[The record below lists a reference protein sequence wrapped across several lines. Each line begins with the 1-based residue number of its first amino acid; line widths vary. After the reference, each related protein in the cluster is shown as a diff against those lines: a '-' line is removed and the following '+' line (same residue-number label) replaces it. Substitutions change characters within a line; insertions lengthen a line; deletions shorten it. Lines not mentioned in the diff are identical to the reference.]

1 MADTSVDKLS
11 LLELRPVRWPVMRYG
26 WAVASSIFAVAQAF
40 ERVEKCR
47 LRLFPDQPRYRNL
60 DSELRSPLGTEMS
73 STYLLSARSRRA
85 VLRVAALLPLVLL
98 PMAAASLPSA
108 KPEDV
113 GLSTERLQR
122 IHEMIMRRVEAG
134 DISGAVTMVA
144 RRGRVV
150 HFEAHGLMD
159 LEVKKPMTKV
169 ALFRLA
175 SSSKP
180 VTAAAILILMEEGK
194 LKLTDPVARY
204 IPEFKNSKVAIEA
217 VRTAQ
222 PMTDQGPGT
231 GERYYTVPASR
242 DITIIDLLT
251 HTSGLASGGITG
263 PDFQKLMQARTPE
276 ETLAD
281 FIPRLGS
288 LALDFQPGTQWRYSG
303 LAGFDT
309 LGRIVEIVSGS
320 SYDQFLRQRLFEPLG
335 MHDTF
340 FTIPEKDLPRV
351 ATIYNRTPNGLQKPA
366 NPLKI
371 GSPTYFSGAGGLTS
385 TAEDYLQFAQ
395 MLCNGGQLN
404 GKRILS
410 PWTVD
415 LMLSNN
421 VGDLFNGQIGRAPK
435 GVGFGL
441 GGEVVVS
448 ALDARLRKPDGSY
461 GWDGAFG
468 TYWWVNRKEQMAVVL
483 FVQTPGRSL
492 QYDFDNAVSQAVIE

>member
-1 MADTSVDKLS
+1 MTQFSTYSRCTA
-11 LLELRPVRWPVMRYG
+11 
-26 WAVASSIFAVAQAF
+26 
-40 ERVEKCR
+40 
-47 LRLFPDQPRYRNL
+47 LRLAVVF
-60 DSELRSPLGTEMS
+60 S
-73 STYLLSARSRRA
+73 S
-85 VLRVAALLPLVLL
+85 VLLPL
-98 PMAAASLPSA
+98 AAASLPAA

-113 GLSTERLQR
+113 GLSSDRLQR

-144 RRGRVV
+144 RRGRLV
-150 HFEAHGLMD
+150 HFEAHGVMD
-159 LEVKKPMTKV
+159 LDSKKPMTKD

-180 VTAAAILILMEEGK
+180 VTATAILILMEEGK
-194 LKLTDPVARY
+194 LKLTDPVSKY
-204 IPEFKNSKVAIEA
+204 IPEFKNSKVAVEA
-217 VRTAQ
+217 VRTAA
-222 PMTDQGPGT
+222 PMTDQGPAAGDK
-231 GERYYTVPASR
+231 YYTVPANH

-251 HTSGLASGGITG
+251 HTSGLGSGGVTSA
-263 PDFQKLMQARTPE
+263 DFQKLLQARTPT

-281 FIPRLGS
+281 FIPRLGGVP
-288 LALDFQPGTQWRYSG
+288 LDFQPGTQWRYSG

-309 LGRIVEIVSGS
+309 LGRIVEVVSGLKF
-320 SYDQFLRQRLFEPLG
+320 DEFLRKRLFEPLG
-335 MHDTF
+335 MDNTWF
-340 FTIPEKDLPRV
+340 NVPEKEQAHI
-351 ATIYNRTPNGLQKPA
+351 ATIYNRTAAGLQKPA
-366 NPLKI
+366 TPLRI
-371 GSPTYFSGAGGLTS
+371 GSPAYFSGAGGLTS
-385 TAEDYLQFAQ
+385 TAPDYLQFAQ

-415 LMLSNN
+415 LMTSNN
-421 VGDLFNGQIGRAPK
+421 VGELFEGQIGRAPK

-448 ALDARLRKPDGSY
+448 AVDARLRKPNGSY

>member
-1 MADTSVDKLS
+1 MNPIHSFSTFRCAASRAAIVLSSV
-11 LLELRPVRWPVMRYG
+11 
-26 WAVASSIFAVAQAF
+26 
-40 ERVEKCR
+40 
-47 LRLFPDQPRYRNL
+47 
-60 DSELRSPLGTEMS
+60 
-73 STYLLSARSRRA
+73 
-85 VLRVAALLPLVLL
+85 LLPL
-98 PMAAASLPSA
+98 AAASLPAA

-113 GLSTERLQR
+113 GLAPERLPR
-122 IHEMIMRRVEAG
+122 IHEAIMRRVEAG

-144 RRGRVV
+144 RRGRLV

-159 LEVKKPMTKV
+159 IEAKKPMTKD

-175 SSSKP
+175 SSTKP
-180 VTAAAILILMEEGK
+180 ITATAILILMEEGK
-194 LKLTDPVARY
+194 LKLTDPVSKY
-204 IPEFKNSKVAIEA
+204 IPEFKNSKVAVEA
-217 VRTAQ
+217 VRTPA
-222 PMTDQGPGT
+222 PMSDQGPGT
-231 GERYYTVPASR
+231 GERYYTVPASH
-242 DITIIDLLT
+242 DIAIIDLLT
-251 HTSGLASGGITG
+251 HTSGLGSGGITG
-263 PDFQKLMQARTPE
+263 PDLQKLQQARTPT

-281 FIPRLGS
+281 FIPRLGA

-320 SYDQFLRQRLFEPLG
+320 TYDQFLRKRLFEPLG
-335 MHDTF
+335 MDNTWF
-340 FTIPEKDLPRV
+340 NVPEKEQPRI
-351 ATIYNRTPNGLQKPA
+351 ATIYNRTPSGLQKPSA
-366 NPLKI
+366 PLRI
-371 GSPTYFSGAGGLTS
+371 GSPVYFSGAGGLTS
-385 TAEDYLQFAQ
+385 SAPDYLQFAQ

-421 VGDLFNGQIGRAPK
+421 VGELFEGQIGRPPK

-448 ALDARLRKPDGSY
+448 AVDARLRKPNGSY

-468 TYWWVNRKEQMAVVL
+468 TYWWVNRKEQMVVVL

-492 QYDFDNAVSQAVIE
+492 QYDFDNAVSQAVVE

>member
-1 MADTSVDKLS
+1 MT
-11 LLELRPVRWPVMRYG
+11 P
-26 WAVASSIFAVAQAF
+26 I
-40 ERVEKCR
+40 
-47 LRLFPDQPRYRNL
+47 RLFSIL
-60 DSELRSPLGTEMS
+60 T
-73 STYLLSARSRRA
+73 RRA
-85 VLRVAALLPLVLL
+85 ALPVALILPLVLL
-98 PMAAASLPSA
+98 PLAAASLPSA

-113 GLSTERLQR
+113 GLSTERLRR
-122 IHEMIMRRVEAG
+122 IHEAIMRRVEAG

-144 RRGRVV
+144 RRGRLV

-159 LEVKKPMTKV
+159 IEAKKPMTKD

-175 SSSKP
+175 SSTKP
-180 VTAAAILILMEEGK
+180 ITAAAILILMEEGK
-194 LKLTDPVARY
+194 LKLTDPVAKY
-204 IPEFKNSKVAIEA
+204 IPEFRNSRVAVEE
-217 VRTAQ
+217 VRAPA
-222 PMTDQGPGT
+222 PMSDQGPAA
-231 GERYYTVPASR
+231 GERYYTVPANH
-242 DITIIDLLT
+242 DITIIDVLT
-251 HTSGLASGGITG
+251 HTSGLGSGGITG
-263 PDFQKLMQARTPE
+263 PDLQKLLQARTPT

-281 FIPRLGS
+281 FIPRLGA

-320 SYDQFLRQRLFEPLG
+320 SFEQFLRQRLFEPLG
-335 MHDTF
+335 MDNTWF
-340 FTIPEKDLPRV
+340 NVPEKDQARLV
-351 ATIYNRTPNGLQKPA
+351 TIYNRTPNGLQKPA
-366 NPLKI
+366 KLLRI
-371 GSPTYFSGAGGLTS
+371 GSPVYFSGAGGLTS

-421 VGDLFNGQIGRAPK
+421 VGDLFEGQIGRAPK

-448 ALDARLRKPDGSY
+448 AVDARLRKPNGSY
-461 GWDGAFG
+461 GWDGAYG

-492 QYDFDNAVSQAVIE
+492 QYDFDNAVSQAVTE

>member
-1 MADTSVDKLS
+1 MTGIR
-11 LLELRPVRWPVMRYG
+11 LLALARLTLR
-26 WAVASSIFAVAQAF
+26 AA
-40 ERVEKCR
+40 
-47 LRLFPDQPRYRNL
+47 
-60 DSELRSPLGTEMS
+60 
-73 STYLLSARSRRA
+73 A
-85 VLRVAALLPLVLL
+85 VLPLALLPL
-98 PMAAASLPSA
+98 AAASLPAA

-122 IHEMIMRRVEAG
+122 IHQAIMRRVEAQ

-144 RRGRVV
+144 RRGRLV

-159 LEVKKPMTKV
+159 IEAQKPMTKD

-194 LKLTDPVARY
+194 LKLTDPVAKY
-204 IPEFKNSKVAIEA
+204 IPEFKNSKVAVEA
-217 VRTAQ
+217 VRVAA
-222 PMTDQGPGT
+222 PMTDGGAGT
-231 GERYYTVPASR
+231 GERYYTVPANH

-251 HTSGLASGGITG
+251 HASGLASGGITA
-263 PDFQKLMQARTPE
+263 PDFQKLQQARTPT

-281 FIPRLGS
+281 FIPRLGA
-288 LALDFQPGTQWRYSG
+288 LPLDFQPGTRWQYSG

-320 SYDQFLRQRLFEPLG
+320 TFDRFLRERLFEPLG
-335 MHDTF
+335 MNNTWF
-340 FTIPEKDLPRV
+340 NVPEKDQARMAV
-351 ATIYNRTPNGLQKPA
+351 IYSRSPNGLRRSTA
-366 NPLKI
+366 TLRI
-371 GSPTYFSGAGGLTS
+371 GSPAYFSGAGGLTS
-385 TAEDYLQFAQ
+385 SAEDYLQFAQ

-421 VGDLFNGQIGRAPK
+421 VGDLFLGQSGRPPK

-441 GGEVVVS
+441 GGEVILNS
-448 ALDARLRKPDGSY
+448 AEARMRKPNGSY
-461 GWDGAFG
+461 GWDGAYG
-468 TYWWVNRKEQMAVVL
+468 TYWWVNRKEQMAVIL
-483 FVQTPGRSL
+483 FVQGGGRSL